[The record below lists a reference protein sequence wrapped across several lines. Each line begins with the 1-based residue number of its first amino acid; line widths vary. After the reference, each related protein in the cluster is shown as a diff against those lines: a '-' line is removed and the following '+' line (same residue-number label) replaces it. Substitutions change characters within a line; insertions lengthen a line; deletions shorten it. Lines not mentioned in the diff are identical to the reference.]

1 MALRP
6 LTDKEIRD
14 VLLAIDVHE
23 EINVTTWE
31 AEFFDSAVYNQRGE
45 WTVKQRAIAAQIAER
60 YRHQL

>member
-1 MALRP
+1 MVLRP

-31 AEFFDSAVYNQRGE
+31 AEFFDSAVYNFGGE
-45 WTVKQRAIAAQIAER
+45 WSVKQRAIAAQIAEK
-60 YRHQL
+60 YRHQI